1 MIKINL
7 LPPQQAKR
15 IRLMIVYQNAIFSGL
30 ILFLMFLLL
39 IVFLASFLT
48 LLNFKY
54 FVFEKNIN
62 EEQTKIVQT
71 ESIKTM
77 QKRVKELNE
86 DLSKIKKIQ
95 DSKSDLYSILDKANE
110 ELFDGVKIY
119 SLEIDGKSKTI
130 SVTGNS
136 PFRENLVI
144 IRDIIKNNPHYQ
156 EVDFPLSNLAN
167 PRNINFRF
175 SFIYIP

>member
-1 MIKINL
+1 
-7 LPPQQAKR
+7 
-15 IRLMIVYQNAIFSGL
+15 MIVYQNAISSGL